1 MRLFLP
7 KYILFSVIVP
17 LMAVVGASA
26 QQGGTSKPAGQPA
39 TGQVGAGQKAPV
51 GQPVAKVDT
60 VPVVEPNIPQPV
72 YGPYDT
78 IIVPAKVYNGELL
91 SAQTIEYS
99 WVRAPM
105 TPAMRRRMEEWTR
118 LRNAVYVTYPFARR
132 AGVIMNDINSKLALL
147 NTERERKAYIQTREK
162 ELKKEFTAPLE
173 QLSIYQGKILMKL
186 INRQTGNNCY
196 NIIKDYKGGFTA
208 RFYQT
213 VAFFFSSNL
222 KQPYDPK
229 GEDQVIEAIVQEVE
243 RMYHG

>member
-1 MRLFLP
+1 MLAGRNKYLFFLLTPVLLLTASRLF
-7 KYILFSVIVP
+7 
-17 LMAVVGASA
+17 A
-26 QQGGTSKPAGQPA
+26 QK
-39 TGQVGAGQKAPV
+39 
-51 GQPVAKVDT
+51 DT
-60 VPVVEPNIPQPV
+60 VFPAQGTHSPVTDTANIPKPQ

-78 IIVPAKVYNGELL
+78 ILVPAHVYNGELVP
-91 SAQTIEYS
+91 SRNMEMT
-99 WVRAPM
+99 WVTAPM
-105 TPAMRRRMEEWTR
+105 TPAMRRRIEEWTR
-118 LRNAVYVTYPFARR
+118 LRNAVYVTYPYARR
-132 AGVIMNDINSKLALL
+132 AGIIMNDINSKLALL
-147 NTERERKAYIQTREK
+147 NTEGQRKAYIATREK

-173 QLSIYQGKILMKL
+173 QMSIYQGKILMKL

-229 GEDQVIEAIVQEVE
+229 GDDQIIETIVQEVE